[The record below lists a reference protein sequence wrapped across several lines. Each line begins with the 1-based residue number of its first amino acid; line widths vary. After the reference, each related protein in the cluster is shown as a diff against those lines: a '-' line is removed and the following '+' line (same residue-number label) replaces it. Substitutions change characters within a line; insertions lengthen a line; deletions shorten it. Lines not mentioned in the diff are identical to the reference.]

1 MGDDYGKSIIPFP
14 EGGYLILGT
23 TTQPGSKVKN
33 VFLARIEE
41 DISNPV
47 WIQKYGGQLNHVASC
62 MRINDEGNIVIT
74 GTQEISEGNHVI
86 FLLETDNNGNQ
97 LYLRTYG
104 GQGRQ
109 RGAQPARGDRGRQ
122 RRPDAGAGRPGAD
135 RPGGADA
142 ARTRPGSRAEGHG
155 PAPQR
160 R

>member
-1 MGDDYGKSIIPFP
+1 MGDDYGKTIIPFP

-104 GQGRQ
+104 GQGHQ
-109 RGAQPARGDRGRQ
+109 
-122 RRPDAGAGRPGAD
+122 
-135 RPGGADA
+135 
-142 ARTRPGSRAEGHG
+142 RAEALDLTNDGG
-155 PAPQR
+155 YVIIGSNELGGNSMITLIKTTIDGEL
-160 R
+160 